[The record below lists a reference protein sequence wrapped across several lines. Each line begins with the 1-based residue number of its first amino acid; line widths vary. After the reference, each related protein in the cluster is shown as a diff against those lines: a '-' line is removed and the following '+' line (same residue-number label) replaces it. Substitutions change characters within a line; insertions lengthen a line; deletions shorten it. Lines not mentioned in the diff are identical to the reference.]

1 LIASKAALATAEQ
14 TLATQM
20 GLTTAQQ
27 SVANAMKLS
36 GVGYENALILAKAG
50 LNME

>member
-1 LIASKAALATAEQ
+1 
-14 TLATQM
+14 M

-27 SVANAMKLS
+27 NVANAMKLS

-50 LNME
+50 LNMEQLKEMATTNGVTVAE